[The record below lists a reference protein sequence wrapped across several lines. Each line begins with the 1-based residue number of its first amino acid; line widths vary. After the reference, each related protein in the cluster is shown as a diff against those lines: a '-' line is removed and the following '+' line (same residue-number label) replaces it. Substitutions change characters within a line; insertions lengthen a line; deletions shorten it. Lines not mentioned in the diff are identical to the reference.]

1 MERQKSA
8 EVIVGALE
16 RSARWRHWPERAET
30 ARHRT
35 TDRRDEGPNLLRT
48 LARMHSMSERDAEPT
63 AEMPERPGKVGDGIA
78 EDTGAARRADAAC
91 DEHARD
97 RIPVTLEQVLS
108 RENMWRAYE
117 RVVRNAG
124 AAGVDGMSVEALKAC
139 LQLRWEAIRKE
150 LLDGA
155 YRPSPVLK
163 VEIPK
168 PDGGVRTLGIPTVVD
183 RLIQQAL
190 YQALQGWYDP
200 TFSDASFGFRLG
212 RGAHDA
218 LERAREHV
226 AAGHRWV
233 VDMDLEKFF
242 DRVNHDVLMSR
253 LARRIED
260 KRILKLIRRFL
271 QAGMM
276 EGGLVSARTEGTP
289 QGGPLSPLLSNILLD
304 ELDKE
309 LERRGHR
316 FVRYADD
323 CNIYVRSKRSGER
336 VLATIE
342 RFLKDRLRLKVNRD
356 KSAVDRPW
364 NRKFLG
370 YTFTT
375 HFQPKLKVAPQSV
388 TRFKSRLREVFR
400 VGRGRSLA
408 RLIKELR
415 PKLIGWVSYFRKSEV
430 RVTFEELD
438 QWLRRKLRAI
448 LWRQWKRNW
457 PRFKQLVRRGLDPVR
472 AWQSVTNGRGPWW
485 NAGASHMNQ
494 AVPTKALSQL
504 GLPSLLQELH
514 RLAKS
519 T

>member
-1 MERQKSA
+1 MSEPDADPK
-8 EVIVGALE
+8 
-16 RSARWRHWPERAET
+16 AET
-30 ARHRT
+30 
-35 TDRRDEGPNLLRT
+35 
-48 LARMHSMSERDAEPT
+48 
-63 AEMPERPGKVGDGIA
+63 PEQRPKVGGGTT
-78 EDTGAARRADAAC
+78 EGTPFARPADAAC
-91 DEHARD
+91 DEHAED
-97 RIPVTLEQVLS
+97 QIPVTLEKVLS

-117 RVVRNAG
+117 RVVGNAG
-124 AAGVDGMSVEALKAC
+124 APGVDGITVDERKPL
-139 LQLRWEAIRKE
+139 LQARWEAIRQE
-150 LLDGA
+150 LLDGS
-155 YRPSPVLK
+155 YQPMPVRK

-168 PDGGVRTLGIPTVVD
+168 PGGGARTLGIPTVVD

-190 YQALQGWYDP
+190 YQALQAWYDV
-200 TFSDASFGFRLG
+200 TFSDQSFGFRLG

-218 LERAREHV
+218 VERAREHV

-242 DRVNHDVLMSR
+242 DRVNHDILMSR
-253 LARRIED
+253 LARRIKD
-260 KRILKLIRRFL
+260 KRILRLIRRYL

-276 EGGLVSARTEGTP
+276 EEGLVSPRIEGRP

-336 VLATIE
+336 VLESVE
-342 RFLKDRLRLKVNRD
+342 RFLKDRLRLTVHRQ

-388 TRFKSRLREVFR
+388 TRFKSRLRELLR
-400 VGRGRSLA
+400 RGRGRSLPGILA
-408 RLIKELR
+408 ELR
-415 PKLIGWVSYFRKSEV
+415 PKLVGWVAYFRKAEV
-430 RVTFEELD
+430 RIVFEELD
-438 QWLRRKLRAI
+438 QWIRRKLRAI

-457 PRFKQLVRRGLDPVR
+457 TRAKELMRRGLDEAR
-472 AWQSVTNGRGPWW
+472 AWTSATNGRGPWW

-494 AVPTKALSQL
+494 AVPTRYLHHL
-504 GLPSLLQELH
+504 GLRSLLQEIQ
-514 RLAKS
+514 RLANS